1 MPSLDAPTDPD
12 RTDAENRAQSLLA
25 SCGAA
30 ISKWD
35 PYLAPQLVVASA
47 IALDLTLPK
56 KVTIGPSW
64 LLPAFE
70 GLLLIGLAALT
81 PHPKMRHSPAR
92 RYSALALIGLVSAVN
107 IVSLVLLCHIL
118 VKGRSESGHN
128 LILAGAVLWI
138 TNVLL
143 FGLWFWQLDRGGPLA
158 RRASPEPPDFLFPQ
172 MTEPKLSDGWEPN
185 LIDYLYVSFT
195 NATAF
200 SPTDAMPLS
209 RTAKLLMAAQ
219 ALTALVTVGLVVA
232 RAVNILNVMAT
243 DEDAVEQEI
252 RRVGAELADAFPS
265 AARHPMRAFDARAME
280 LASSDQELKA
290 ALFRFVDV
298 VPACRSLDDLAR
310 HLTGFLSEVPDAT
323 TPIAAA
329 MRISNTKAGRA
340 ALGAAAAGGVR
351 HMAHRFIVGETPQA
365 ALGVL
370 RGLWN
375 RGVAS
380 SVDLLGEATVT
391 ETEADAYAARCT
403 GALEQLASAA
413 AGWPTDPCS
422 STTGSV
428 RCHARTYPSRSRR

>member
-47 IALDLTLPK
+47 IVLDLTLPK

-70 GLLLIGLAALT
+70 GLLLIGLTALT
-81 PHPKMRHSPAR
+81 PHPRMRHSPGR

-107 IVSLVLLCHIL
+107 IVSLVLLCNIL
-118 VKGRSESGHN
+118 LKGRSESGHN

-209 RTAKLLMAAQ
+209 RTAKVLMASQ

-232 RAVNILNVMAT
+232 RAVNILN
-243 DEDAVEQEI
+243 
-252 RRVGAELADAFPS
+252 
-265 AARHPMRAFDARAME
+265 
-280 LASSDQELKA
+280 
-290 ALFRFVDV
+290 
-298 VPACRSLDDLAR
+298 
-310 HLTGFLSEVPDAT
+310 
-323 TPIAAA
+323 
-329 MRISNTKAGRA
+329 
-340 ALGAAAAGGVR
+340 
-351 HMAHRFIVGETPQA
+351 
-365 ALGVL
+365 
-370 RGLWN
+370 
-375 RGVAS
+375 
-380 SVDLLGEATVT
+380 
-391 ETEADAYAARCT
+391 
-403 GALEQLASAA
+403 
-413 AGWPTDPCS
+413 
-422 STTGSV
+422 
-428 RCHARTYPSRSRR
+428 